1 VGEKKRIVFLVIIMA
16 GVAVGVG
23 GMMLFALYDAS
34 FEQQRERL
42 IETAQSQAR
51 IIEAVA
57 RFDAEHSIPDVPG
70 GAFSATIGQIRDAHK
85 GFKGFGET
93 GEFTLAKR
101 EQDQIA
107 FLLSHRHDDLEDPRP
122 VPFKSKLAEPMR
134 RALSG
139 ESGTVV
145 GLDYRGVR
153 VLAAYEPV
161 AELNLG
167 IVAKIDLAEV
177 RAPFIKAGL
186 LAAWGGAILFFV
198 STVMFSRIGNPIIQ
212 RLEESERKYR
222 GIFESAVDMLFLI
235 DSEGAILDAN
245 PAACSAHGF
254 SREELLGRAIKEIVS
269 PEGRSLVDSATEMLG
284 TGSTVSVEA
293 THVRKDGSTFNVE
306 VRLSPTLHLAQKA
319 ALAVVR
325 DTTER
330 KQAEEALQK
339 SEEKYRS
346 LFDYA
351 NDSIFI
357 INPADLCFL
366 DVNKNAVDRS
376 GYTREELL
384 QMKVGDLYTPLTAE
398 RNEKLVG
405 ELQEKG
411 CITFEHAHRH
421 KNGMEIPVE
430 ISSRFV
436 EYGGQRVLQ
445 SLVRNISERK
455 QAEDQLRFQAQ
466 LLDNVRES
474 IVGTDLEGNVIYWG
488 KGAEAL
494 YGYSAADVLGNP
506 ITFIVEPQEEEEE
519 KERMRQVLEEGVW
532 SGRYVQRRKDGSS
545 FWAEAVILLAK
556 DQNGRPF
563 GMIGIDRD
571 ITGPKEAEE
580 NLRDSEARYR
590 QLSES
595 LEVTVRQKVAE
606 LRQAESLAAIGEMV
620 SIVAHEVRNPLQNI
634 QMGVDAM
641 QVEIGEDEEKQGILE
656 EINYGVDNLNR
667 IIIELLEYAKPVK
680 LKPTVANLREIVAN
694 ALKTLDHKLTGIN
707 IHIDL
712 EHEGREIEID
722 TPKFNSAFV
731 NLLSN
736 AAEAMPSG
744 GELSILS
751 RFQDDHGA
759 SLLKLTITDSG
770 GGIDKEHL
778 DRVHQPFF
786 TTKTKGTGLGI
797 PACKKIIEA
806 HNGSLTIKS
815 EVNKGT
821 TVDIEIPVTMS

>member
-1 VGEKKRIVFLVIIMA
+1 M
-16 GVAVGVG
+16 
-23 GMMLFALYDAS
+23 
-34 FEQQRERL
+34 
-42 IETAQSQAR
+42 
-51 IIEAVA
+51 
-57 RFDAEHSIPDVPG
+57 
-70 GAFSATIGQIRDAHK
+70 RDAHK

-93 GEFTLAKR
+93 GEFTLAR
-101 EQDQIA
+101 LEQDQIV
-107 FLLSHRHDDLEDPRP
+107 FLLSHRHYDLEDPQP
-122 VPFKSKLAEPMR
+122 VPFSSELAEAMR

-145 GLDYRGVR
+145 GLDYRGAQ

-177 RAPFIKAGL
+177 RAPFIRAGL
-186 LAAWGGAILFFV
+186 LAVWGGAILFFV
-198 STVMFSRIGNPIIQ
+198 STVMFSRIGGPIIQ

-222 GIFESAVDMLFLI
+222 GIFEAAVDMLFLI
-235 DSEGAILDAN
+235 DSEGTILDAN
-245 PAACSAHGF
+245 PAACEAHGF

-269 PEGRSLVDSATEMLG
+269 AEDRSLVDSATEKLRTGG
-284 TGSTVSVEA
+284 TASIEA
-293 THVRKDGSTFNVE
+293 AHLRKDGSTFRVE
-306 VRLSPTLHLAQKA
+306 VKLSPTLHMARPA

-325 DTTER
+325 DITER

-357 INPADLCFL
+357 IDPTDLRFL

-384 QMKVGDLYTPLTAE
+384 QMSVADLDTPLAAE
-398 RNEKLVG
+398 RNDEIVR

-411 CITFEHAHRH
+411 SITFEHAHLH
-421 KNGMEIPVE
+421 KDGAEIPVE
-430 ISSRFV
+430 ISSRV
-436 EYGGQRVLQ
+436 IEYGGRRVLQ
-445 SLVRNISERK
+445 SLVRNISERT
-455 QAEDQLRFQAQ
+455 QAEEQLRFQAQ

-474 IVGTDLEGNVIYWG
+474 IVATDLEGNVIYWG

-494 YGYSAADVLGNP
+494 YGYSAEDVLGNP
-506 ITFIVEPQEEEEE
+506 ITFIVEPQEEKEE
-519 KERMRQVLEEGVW
+519 KERMRQVLEEGMW
-532 SGRYVQRRKDGSS
+532 SGRYVQRRKGGTP
-545 FWAEAVILLAK
+545 FWADTVISLVK
-556 DQNGRPF
+556 DQDGRPL

-595 LEVTVRQKVAE
+595 LEETVRQKVAE
-606 LRQAESLAAIGEMV
+606 LRQAESMAAVGQMV
-620 SIVAHEVRNPLQNI
+620 STVAHEVRNPLQNI

-641 QVEIGEDEEKQGILE
+641 QAEIGEDEEMREILE
-656 EINYGVDNLNR
+656 EINYGVSNLNR
-667 IIIELLEYAKPVK
+667 IIGELLEYAKP
-680 LKPTVANLREIVAN
+680 LQLNFSVANLREIVAN
-694 ALKTLDHKLTGIN
+694 ALKTVDHKLTDID

-712 EHEGREIEID
+712 EQGDREISID
-722 TPKFNSAFV
+722 TPKFNAALV

-736 AAEAMPSG
+736 AAEAMPTG
-744 GELSILS
+744 GDLNICSRFEENDGAGILKLSI
-751 RFQDDHGA
+751 
-759 SLLKLTITDSG
+759 TDRG
-770 GGIDKEHL
+770 CGIDEEHL
-778 DRVHQPFF
+778 DRIHQPFF
-786 TTKTKGTGLGI
+786 TTKVKGTGLGI

-815 EVNKGT
+815 EINKGT
-821 TVDIEIPVTMS
+821 TVDIEIPATGP